1 MKEDSNIQKCRREV
15 RGMKI
20 EKYLE
25 VLEKVDKKLKELGYI
40 EDQRVQVITEIVKNL
55 KID

>member
-1 MKEDSNIQKCRREV
+1 MP
-15 RGMKI
+15 I

-25 VLEKVDKKLKELGYI
+25 VLEKIDKKLKELGYV

-55 KID
+55 KIN

>member
-1 MKEDSNIQKCRREV
+1 MP
-15 RGMKI
+15 I

-25 VLEKVDKKLKELGYI
+25 VLEKIDKKLKELGYM

-55 KID
+55 KIN

>member
-1 MKEDSNIQKCRREV
+1 
-15 RGMKI
+15 MKI

-25 VLEKVDKKLKELGYI
+25 VLEKIDKKLKELGYV

-55 KID
+55 KIN

>member
-1 MKEDSNIQKCRREV
+1 MPRD
-15 RGMKI
+15 
-20 EKYLE
+20 KYLE
-25 VLEKVDKKLKELGYI
+25 IIEKIDKKLTELGYM

>member
-1 MKEDSNIQKCRREV
+1 MPID
-15 RGMKI
+15 
-20 EKYLE
+20 KYLE
-25 VLEKVDKKLKELGYI
+25 IIEKVDKKLKELGYI

>member
-1 MKEDSNIQKCRREV
+1 
-15 RGMKI
+15 MKI

>member
-1 MKEDSNIQKCRREV
+1 MPID
-15 RGMKI
+15 
-20 EKYLE
+20 KYLE
-25 VLEKVDKKLKELGYI
+25 IIEKIDKKLTELRYM

>member
-1 MKEDSNIQKCRREV
+1 
-15 RGMKI
+15 MKI

-25 VLEKVDKKLKELGYI
+25 VLEKIDKNLKELGYI

>member
-1 MKEDSNIQKCRREV
+1 MPID
-15 RGMKI
+15 
-20 EKYLE
+20 KYLE
-25 VLEKVDKKLKELGYI
+25 IIEKIDKKLTELGYM